1 MKKDGA
7 VGTLGCKEKQMQN
20 TYGGIIMS
28 TAGKGQPFVPVK
40 KLIEHYGFTNFTP
53 EISLDDIN
61 ITLWTLNRPSLQL
74 AGYFGHFDYER
85 VQLLGNTECDYLASL
100 EQSIHD
106 ERIDRLCS
114 YKSPCLIFAKEHKP
128 SDTFIELAKKHG
140 VPCVGSEKFTA
151 DIMAEVTLWL
161 KEELAPTITIHGVLM
176 DVFGEGLLITGES
189 GIGKSEAALELVKRG
204 HRLVSDDVVQIK
216 RINEDILVGTAP
228 DITRYLIEMRGI
240 GVIDVKAL
248 YGVEAVKDSQEI
260 DLEIHLEEWD
270 KDKEYDRLGMND
282 NYKEYLGTQVV
293 YHGVPV
299 RPGRNLAVIC
309 ETAAVNHRQKKMGY
323 NAAEELYRRV
333 QANLAKGSK

>member
-1 MKKDGA
+1 
-7 VGTLGCKEKQMQN
+7 
-20 TYGGIIMS
+20 MS
-28 TAGKGQPFVPVK
+28 TMTDPKPYIPVK
-40 KLIEHYGFTNFTP
+40 KLLEHYGYKNFTP
-53 EISLDDIN
+53 DIPTDDIN

-85 VQLLGNTECDYLASL
+85 VQLLGNTECDYLDSL
-100 EQSIHD
+100 DENVQR
-106 ERIDRLCS
+106 ERIDRVCS
-114 YKSPCLIFAKEHKP
+114 YKSPCMIFAKSHVP
-128 SDTFIELAKKHG
+128 SETFLELAKKHG
-140 VPCVGSEKFTA
+140 VPCFGTDKFTA

-204 HRLVSDDVVQIK
+204 HRLVSDDVVQMK
-216 RINEDILVGTAP
+216 RINEGMLVGTAP

-248 YGVEAVKDSQEI
+248 YGVEAVKDSQQI
-260 DLEIHLEEWD
+260 DVEIHLEEWD
-270 KDKEYDRLGMND
+270 KDKEYDRLGLTD
-282 NYKEYLGTQVV
+282 TYKEYLGTQIV
-293 YHGVPV
+293 YHNVPV

-309 ETAAVNHRQKKMGY
+309 ETAAINRRQKQMGY

-333 QANLAKGSK
+333 QQNLAKGSK

>member
-1 MKKDGA
+1 M
-7 VGTLGCKEKQMQN
+7 VTPNLP
-20 TYGGIIMS
+20 
-28 TAGKGQPFVPVK
+28 QPSIPVK
-40 KLIEHYGFTNFTP
+40 KLIEHYGFKNFTP
-53 EISLDDIN
+53 DIPLDDID
-61 ITLWTLNRPSLQL
+61 ITLSTLNRPSLQL

-85 VQLLGNTECDYLASL
+85 VQLLGNTECDYLESL
-100 EQSIHD
+100 D
-106 ERIDRLCS
+106 ESVRNERVDKVCS
-114 YKSPCLIFAKEHKP
+114 YKSPCMIFAKSHVP
-128 SDTFIELAKKHG
+128 SELFLERAKKYG
-140 VPCVGSEKFTA
+140 VPCFGTDMFTA
-151 DIMAEVTLWL
+151 DIMSDVTLWL

-204 HRLVSDDVVQIK
+204 HRLVSDDVVQMK
-216 RINEDILVGTAP
+216 RINDDTLVGTAP

-270 KDKEYDRLGMND
+270 KDKDYDRLGLND
-282 NYKEYLGTQVV
+282 NYKEYLGTQIV

-309 ETAAVNHRQKKMGY
+309 ETAAVNRRQKKMGY

-333 QANLAKGSK
+333 QENLAKGRK

>member
-1 MKKDGA
+1 MNTSEKDRP
-7 VGTLGCKEKQMQN
+7 
-20 TYGGIIMS
+20 S
-28 TAGKGQPFVPVK
+28 VPVR
-40 KLIEHYGFTNFTP
+40 KLTEHYGFTNFTP
-53 EISLDDIN
+53 DIPLDDIR

-74 AGYFGHFDYER
+74 SGYFGHFDYER

-100 EQSIHD
+100 ESDVQE
-106 ERIDRLCS
+106 ERTGKLCS
-114 YKSPCLIFAKEHKP
+114 YGSPCMIFAKNNKP
-128 SDTFIELAKKHG
+128 SEIFLRQAEKHK
-140 VPCVGSEKFTA
+140 VPCLGSEKFTA

-216 RINEDILVGTAP
+216 RINENILMGTAP

-248 YGVEAVKDSQEI
+248 YGVEAVKDTQEI
-260 DLEIHLEEWD
+260 DLEVHLEEWD
-270 KDKEYDRLGMND
+270 KDREYDRLGLHD

-333 QANLAKGSK
+333 QSNFAKNGDKEQ

>member
-1 MKKDGA
+1 MSIETTPQASIPLKK
-7 VGTLGCKEKQMQN
+7 M
-20 TYGGIIMS
+20 
-28 TAGKGQPFVPVK
+28 
-40 KLIEHYGFTNFTP
+40 IEHYGFKNFTP
-53 EISLDDIN
+53 EIPLDDIN

-85 VQLLGNTECDYLASL
+85 VQLLGNTECDYIASL
-100 EQSIHD
+100 DED
-106 ERIDRLCS
+106 VRNERIDKVCS
-114 YKSPCLIFAKEHKP
+114 YKSPCMIFAKNHVP
-128 SDTFIELAKKHG
+128 SEMFLKYARKHG

-151 DIMAEVTLWL
+151 DIMAEATLWL

-216 RINEDILVGTAP
+216 RINDDMLVGTAP
-228 DITRYLIEMRGI
+228 DITKYLIEMRGI

-270 KDKEYDRLGMND
+270 KEREYDRLGLND
-282 NYKEYLGTQVV
+282 TYKEYLGTQII

-309 ETAAVNHRQKKMGY
+309 ETAAVNRRQKKMGY

-333 QANLAKGSK
+333 QSNLAKGKK